1 MKKNWNGFYL
11 GKCLQKLSKK
21 KCIGSAPNVD
31 SSIKSNFS
39 LFKAYHIEEYLG
51 KTVLIPPLCMV
62 MCSVQ
67 MCTLQYGKFKRGQS
81 LHSSFITK
89 KKHHCI
95 LDNNISVFFTVKP
108 LNGTKYIQCSV
119 LFYAQPLKSYNGFNN
134 RQ

>member
-11 GKCLQKLSKK
+11 GKCLQELSKK

-89 KKHHCI
+89 K
-95 LDNNISVFFTVKP
+95 NIIAYWIITFRFFTVKP